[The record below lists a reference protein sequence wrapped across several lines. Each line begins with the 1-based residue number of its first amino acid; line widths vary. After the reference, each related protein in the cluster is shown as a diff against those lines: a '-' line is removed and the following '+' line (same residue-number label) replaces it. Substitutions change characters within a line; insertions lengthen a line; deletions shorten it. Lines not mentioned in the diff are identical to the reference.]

1 MKRACI
7 LMRHTNGFKNKKM
20 TTYYSHWNVGGT
32 QDFCIFNFTK
42 IPSTFSFYC
51 RDDVITPEVCLMQMR
66 CEVLRFQQENG
77 NAKHKRGKVWKQV
90 RNVQLCLG
98 CPEYHFIF
106 LVRSLKNYILKC
118 RHGNY
123 IFIGGNFARA
133 YVFLAKAGTTHSLHR
148 NCQRT
153 F

>member
-1 MKRACI
+1 MWI
-7 LMRHTNGFKNKKM
+7 LRNSSATWWNEVTQQTSSLKQANRRRFAAWKELASLWDTQMDLKIKKM

-77 NAKHKRGKVWKQV
+77 NAKHKCGKVWKQV
-90 RNVQLCLG
+90 SNVQLCLG

-106 LVRSLKNYILKC
+106 LVRSLKNYILKTST
-118 RHGNY
+118 R
-123 IFIGGNFARA
+123 
-133 YVFLAKAGTTHSLHR
+133 
-148 NCQRT
+148 
-153 F
+153 